1 MGTGMENPID
11 PKLEFLKDIRLK
23 VSVSVGKVEK
33 MLIEILSL
41 KEGDILQLD
50 KSIEDYIDIKINDKK
65 FAIGEIVVANEKYGV
80 RIVDLA

>member
-1 MGTGMENPID
+1 MENPID